1 MIRILIP
8 VFLVLLIYAPYFY
21 VRYVYQSNN
30 KTLKLMPFDGQEF
43 AKKILKENN
52 LNDIKINPQ
61 DQSLQNFYDPI
72 NRSIGIEKKLLENR
86 SLTSISII
94 AHEVGHAIQHKE
106 NYEPLETRH
115 ILLEKTAIFRTFGSI
130 IITLGIGPIFALT
143 QSVQLTLIATVIALL
158 FFCIEIFINIF
169 TLKCEYDAS
178 FNRAM
183 PILENNIPV
192 EYLDSCKQVL
202 NAAAL
207 TYVANSIQK
216 VISLRNLFYIFLR
229 FIKR

>member
-1 MIRILIP
+1 MVRILIP
-8 VFLVLLIYAPYFY
+8 VLLVLLIYAPYFY

-30 KTLKLMPFDGQEF
+30 KTLKLMPFDGREF

-106 NYEPLETRH
+106 NYQPLLTRH
-115 ILLEKTAIFRTFGSI
+115 ILLEKSNIFRSIGSSI
-130 IITLGIGPIFALT
+130 VTLGLGPIFAFT
-143 QSVQLTLIATVIALL
+143 QSIYLTLIASLVALL
-158 FFCIEIFINIF
+158 FFCFEIFINIF
-169 TLKCEYDAS
+169 TLRCEYDAS

-183 PILENNIPV
+183 PLLKKYIPK
-192 EYLDSCKQVL
+192 EYMDACKQVL

-207 TYVANSIQK
+207 TYIANSILRI
-216 VISLRNLFYIFLR
+216 ISFRNFFYIFIRLL
-229 FIKR
+229 KK

>member
-1 MIRILIP
+1 MLRIIIP
-8 VFLVLLIYAPYFY
+8 VILVLLIYAPYFY

-30 KTLKLMPFDGQEF
+30 KTLKLMPFDGREF

-61 DQSLQNFYDPI
+61 DQSLKNFYDPI

-115 ILLEKTAIFRTFGSI
+115 ILLEKTSIFRTFGSI

-143 QSVQLTLIATVIALL
+143 QSVQLTLIAIIIALL

-183 PILENNIPV
+183 PILEKNIPV

>member
-43 AKKILKENN
+43 AKKILKDHN
-52 LNDIKINPQ
+52 LDEIKINPQ
-61 DQSLQNFYDPI
+61 DQSLQNFYDPM

-183 PILENNIPV
+183 PILEKNIPV
-192 EYLDSCKQVL
+192 EYLDSCKQIL